1 MPNRVS
7 DRPRITVVRQRAFWQ
22 IGTPFDRERKV
33 PDLTLYSSPR
43 SCSLACH
50 IALEE
55 SGLPFTLETVRV
67 RMAEHKSAEY
77 LAINPWGKIPALR
90 VGDEVLTE
98 AHAILSFIADTANA
112 GLLPTEPLARARAH
126 EWMNFLSASVHIAF
140 RPLFKPQY
148 LVGDPSRYPDVQEVG
163 IPNLRKTLLEVDR
176 RLTGRAW
183 ALGEDF
189 SVVDPYL
196 LVFWIW
202 SQRDDVRRHVAD
214 MPSWAAHAER
224 MFARDAT
231 WRCLNR
237 EGVTADNISDP

>member
-1 MPNRVS
+1 M
-7 DRPRITVVRQRAFWQ
+7 
-22 IGTPFDRERKV
+22 

-43 SCSLACH
+43 ACSLACH

-55 SGLPFTLETVRV
+55 SGLPFTLAPVRV
-67 RMAEHKSAEY
+67 RKAEHQAAAY

-90 VGDEVLTE
+90 IGDEVLTE

-112 GLLPTEPLARARAH
+112 GLLPSEPLARARAH

-163 IPNLRKTLLEVDR
+163 IPNLRRTLLEVDR
-176 RLTGRAW
+176 RLAGRTW
-183 ALGEDF
+183 ALGDEF

-202 SQRDDVRRHVAD
+202 SQRDDVRPHVAD
-214 MPSWAAHAER
+214 MPHWTAHAER

>member
-1 MPNRVS
+1 M
-7 DRPRITVVRQRAFWQ
+7 
-22 IGTPFDRERKV
+22 
-33 PDLTLYSSPR
+33 PDLTLFSSPR
-43 SCSLACH
+43 ACSLACH

-55 SGLPFTLETVRV
+55 SGLPFSLHAVQV
-67 RMAEHKSAEY
+67 RMGEHQQEDY
-77 LAINPWGKIPALR
+77 LRINPWGKIPALR
-90 VGDEVLTE
+90 IDDEVLTE
-98 AHAILSFIADTANA
+98 AHAILGYIADSAPKAN
-112 GLLPTEPLARARAH
+112 LLPGEPLARARAH

-176 RLTGRAW
+176 RLDGKTY
-183 ALGEDF
+183 ALGDQF

-202 SQRDDVRRHVAD
+202 SQRDDVRPHVAD
-214 MPSWAAHAER
+214 MPHWSAHAKR
-224 MFARDAT
+224 IFAREAT

-237 EGVTADNISDP
+237 EGVTKDNVSNP